1 MAPRR
6 RRDTRKGLAAGPA
19 CLGHRPGLLLTATVL
34 ACLSAPLHA
43 QSRPFSGEVALSSQ
57 LVDRGLA
64 ISPATPILQGSASW
78 MSPGGWSMGLA
89 GGVELRSPG
98 QPVVVLGRVSRFWS
112 LSDDW
117 LAHASLLYYDYR
129 AERYR
134 GIPDRAE
141 ANLYFTYRDTLS
153 VGVSAMRP
161 SGDQARRLL
170 GAADVEVSYPL
181 ARHLSLTAG
190 AGIAQASAGPYRYG
204 GYRYGPKNARD
215 RVQLY
220 GYGSLGLAWSDGALR
235 LQLDRNMNSLGDR
248 RLYGTQAP
256 SDWSATVSWSF

>member
-1 MAPRR
+1 M
-6 RRDTRKGLAAGPA
+6 L
-19 CLGHRPGLLLTATVL
+19 CLYFCFVFKQKTAYEMRI
-34 ACLSAPLHA
+34 SDW
-43 QSRPFSGEVALSSQ
+43 SSDVCSSD
-57 LVDRGLA
+57 LRGLA

-134 GIPDRAE
+134 GIPDRAD

-161 SGDQARRLL
+161 SGDQARGLL
-170 GAADVEVSYPL
+170 GAADRDVSYPRA
-181 ARHLSLTAG
+181 AR
-190 AGIAQASAGPYRYG
+190 
-204 GYRYGPKNARD
+204 KNA
-215 RVQLY
+215 
-220 GYGSLGLAWSDGALR
+220 G
-235 LQLDRNMNSLGDR
+235 
-248 RLYGTQAP
+248 
-256 SDWSATVSWSF
+256 